1 MQGGQRLH
9 GEVGGAVCAGQGQE
23 VGGEFGCK
31 NEAGC

>member
-1 MQGGQRLH
+1 MVR
-9 GEVGGAVCAGQGQE
+9 EVGGAVCAGQGQE